1 MFVASLALSGRLCM
15 NRMFLVIIILFIVF
29 EQVGLL
35 SWDRL
40 LMVAAESSDQSLFSF
55 LLAKEVLD
63 QFRSSWRKLAAFM

>member
-1 MFVASLALSGRLCM
+1 M